1 MSIWDTA
8 GVERFRTLTR
18 NYYRNAH
25 ATVFVYT
32 LTEASSLH
40 YLAQWIRD
48 AQNFCPDAIRMLV
61 GNKNDLEHEVDQS
74 TAQAFANLHGFDN
87 IKFISCKTNEGI
99 QEAFQ
104 QLAMELHKPKQK
116 TPTPEMGKSVCLKED
131 ADLGTQKGCAC

>member
-1 MSIWDTA
+1 M
-8 GVERFRTLTR
+8 ERFRTLTR

-61 GNKNDLEHEVDQS
+61 GNKNDLDHEIDQN

-87 IKFISCKTNEGI
+87 VKFISCKTNDGI

-104 QLAMELHKPKQK
+104 QLANELHKPKHKQSSS
-116 TPTPEMGKSVCLKED
+116 PTPDTVNPGRDDPDKPEFTNTG
-131 ADLGTQKGCAC
+131 KGCAC